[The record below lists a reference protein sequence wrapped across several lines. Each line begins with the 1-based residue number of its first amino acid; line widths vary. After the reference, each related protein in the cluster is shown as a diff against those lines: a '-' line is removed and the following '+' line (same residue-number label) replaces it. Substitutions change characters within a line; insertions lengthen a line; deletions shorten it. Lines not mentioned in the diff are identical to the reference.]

1 MDWQITQIQFL
12 SLQKQNKKRSL
23 LRSCK
28 EQNVL
33 LEMKKVIILSTLFL
47 GFNLSF
53 GQDLTVNT
61 KPEPLSKKG
70 QMFVFF
76 GWNRGAFSNSDIH
89 FKGNGYDFQL
99 DNVVA
104 HDRPTP
110 FGIVYFDPA
119 WFTVPQYNFRVGYF
133 IKDNLALV
141 LGIDHMKYVMDQ
153 NQTVNFS
160 GNITDPTYA
169 AYVQNGQVNLADE
182 NFLTFE
188 HTDGLNYENLGLE
201 KYQNLINKK
210 NIDLVWSYGGGIGVM
225 FPKSN
230 VKLFGNE
237 RSDRFHVAG
246 MGTDLRTSLNLVFWN
261 HFMARLEAKAGYI
274 NMWDIKTTL
283 NNKPDKASQDLVFG
297 QVMFGVGYTFNTKK
311 NK

>member
-1 MDWQITQIQFL
+1 
-12 SLQKQNKKRSL
+12 
-23 LRSCK
+23 
-28 EQNVL
+28 
-33 LEMKKVIILSTLFL
+33 MKKLLVVGLMMSNFV
-47 GFNLSF
+47 F
-53 GQDLTVNT
+53 GQKEKDSLVVENNAALFKAPAYK

-76 GWNRGAFSNSDIH
+76 GWNRAAYSNSDIH

-99 DNVVA
+99 NNVTA
-104 HDRPTP
+104 QDRPTK
-110 FGIVYFDPA
+110 FGIVYINPG
-119 WFTVPQYNFRVGYF
+119 WFTVVQYNFRAGYF

-153 NQTVNFS
+153 NQTVGFKGHIS
-160 GNITDPTYA
+160 DPEYA
-169 AYVQNGQVNLADE
+169 GMVQNGQVNLADE
-182 NFLTFE
+182 KFLTFE

-201 KYQNLINKK
+201 RYQSLVNKK
-210 NIDLVWSYGGGIGVM
+210 NVDLVWSYGAGIGFM

-246 MGTDLRTSLNLVFWN
+246 LGTDIRASLNLVLWD
-261 HFMARLEAKAGYI
+261 HVMVRLEGKAGYI

-283 NNKPDKASQDLVFG
+283 NNKPDKAQQDFVFG
-297 QVMFGVGYTFNTKK
+297 QVLAGIGYTFNTKK
-311 NK
+311 YK